1 MAWQTN
7 DCPLNAGV
15 KQDRR
20 MSQTGFTP
28 LDSGGCKPVNVS
40 HHRNCPPVSLK
51 HERDTLAQ
59 RAKTGQIID
68 TSNSASAGKRRAEH
82 YCPRP
87 LIDRPAVVA
96 PRLVGLDDGK
106 DNATAA
112 EWRHLSSRDPPSRS
126 DATPK
131 DQRRGFGSR
140 WLRRGALR

>member
-1 MAWQTN
+1 
-7 DCPLNAGV
+7 
-15 KQDRR
+15 

-87 LIDRPAVVA
+87 LCEGLCGVGEELVCSFVFLVVA
-96 PRLVGLDDGK
+96 LCGFGDG
-106 DNATAA
+106 
-112 EWRHLSSRDPPSRS
+112 RHNFAPL
-126 DATPK
+126 AM
-131 DQRRGFGSR
+131 RRGMTVC
-140 WLRRGALR
+140 LHRRDQL